1 MFKKIVRK
9 HVDFSLLLVELIGN
23 CSNYNL
29 AAISEEGHA
38 YKSINTKTSGIF
50 DIIVRKQV

>member
-38 YKSINTKTSGIF
+38 YKSTKTSGIF